1 MQAGTTTITEATT
14 TAIQSPTIVAAT
26 IMAVTMAATTIM
38 GAGTTK
44 SITHNNNTKAAIN
57 GESQVEKY

>member
-1 MQAGTTTITEATT
+1 MQAVTTTITEATT

-26 IMAVTMAATTIM
+26 IMATMAATTIM
-38 GAGTTK
+38 GTGTTK

>member
-1 MQAGTTTITEATT
+1 MQAVTTTITEATT

-26 IMAVTMAATTIM
+26 IMAAATIM

>member
-1 MQAGTTTITEATT
+1 MQAGITTITEATT

-26 IMAVTMAATTIM
+26 ITATMAATTIM